1 MLSWIEQRP
10 PAVSHTLR
18 TLKPEGVLMQISKAK
33 EELPIPAY
41 ERRSAD
47 VASELREILGMSHLW
62 AVDAKGKRLEP
73 KAPGK
78 HP

>member
-1 MLSWIEQRP
+1 
-10 PAVSHTLR
+10 
-18 TLKPEGVLMQISKAK
+18 MQTCRAK
-33 EELPIPAY
+33 EERPIPAY

-47 VASELREILGMSHLW
+47 VASELRKILGMSHLW

-78 HP
+78 RP